1 MTAPC
6 CPEPATPELLPPSG
20 NFFQQRWK
28 LLSDR
33 QRGFFFAVLAMMG
46 AALFSFP
53 YQEAV
58 QQVGALPSVFG
69 VFVWALLFSLPGAW
83 RLRKNTTFRP
93 RILYISVVMAI
104 VGVVGNYAVCQALDG
119 NAPSLVIIITR
130 SEIVIAMLLG
140 WGFLKEYV
148 TRRVWVAVAVILAGI
163 VIMRLEGLSDASGSW
178 SLVLWALLT
187 AFSFASMQVLS
198 KTIVHEIDPQALNVI
213 RLSLALM
220 IMAFFP
226 GVLEVVQTM
235 EWHTWS
241 LLGMAAF
248 SGPFMGRVSYTY
260 ALRSLSIAQAM
271 TIGTCAPVVTLL
283 IDILVFDRLPGLWE
297 LGGGALVLLGVLSSF
312 WKPTPAPTKA

>member
-1 MTAPC
+1 MTVPC
-6 CPEPATPELLPPSG
+6 CPEPATPELLPPPG

-33 QRGFFFAVLAMMG
+33 QRGYIFALMAMMG

-53 YQEAV
+53 YQQAV
-58 QQVGALPSVFG
+58 HEVGALPSVFG
-69 VFVWALLFSLPGAW
+69 VFCWAMLFSAPGAW
-83 RLRKNTTFRP
+83 RLRRNTRFRP

-140 WGFLKEYV
+140 WVFLKEYV
-148 TRRVWVAVAVILAGI
+148 TRRVWVAVGVILTGI
-163 VIMRLEGLSDASGSW
+163 VVMRLEGLSHASGSW

-198 KTIVHEIDPQALNVI
+198 KAIVHEIDPQALNVI
-213 RLSLALM
+213 RLGLALV

-226 GVLEVVQTM
+226 GVLETVQTM
-235 EWHTWS
+235 SWHTWM

-248 SGPFMGRVSYTY
+248 SGPFIGRVSYTY
-260 ALRSLSIAQAM
+260 ALRSLTIAQAM
-271 TIGTCAPVVTLL
+271 TIGTCAPVLTLL
-283 IDILVFDRLPGLWE
+283 IDVLVFQRIPGLWE
-297 LGGGALVLLGVLSSF
+297 LGGGTLVLLGVLSSF
-312 WKPTPAPTKA
+312 WKPSASRVPA